1 MSQSDY
7 TSYRAYSSR
16 IHQIILNNLKLM
28 GTELVKRVKDK
39 YRLKFIMLQFDDVRT
54 TLSELSALHV

>member
-28 GTELVKRVKDK
+28 GTELFKHVKDK
-39 YRLKFIMLQFDDVRT
+39 PIKFIMLQFDDVRT